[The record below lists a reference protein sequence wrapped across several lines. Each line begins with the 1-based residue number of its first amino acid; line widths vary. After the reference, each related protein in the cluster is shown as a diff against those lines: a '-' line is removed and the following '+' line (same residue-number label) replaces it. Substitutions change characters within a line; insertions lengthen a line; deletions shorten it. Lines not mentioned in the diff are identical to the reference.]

1 MKRNIAI
8 IQANMHTAE
17 MLDMLRTECGE
28 LGRATIQLQVTI
40 NPDNPSPATTSE
52 AYRNVLEELA
62 DIGLCLD
69 LLGINNAIDRLRV
82 DQIKREKAER
92 LVERLQAKEV

>member
-8 IQANMHTAE
+8 IQANMHSAE
-17 MLDMLRTECGE
+17 MLALLRAECGE
-28 LGRATIQLQVTI
+28 LSRAAMQLQLTI
-40 NPDNPSPATTSE
+40 DPDNPSPKATSK

-92 LVERLQAKEV
+92 LVERLHAKEG